1 MRHLSKGFTL
11 IEILISVVIMA
22 VGVLGAT
29 GLQLRGLDANRA
41 TYFRTEATHL
51 ANDIVNR
58 MQVNP
63 DADYATIAAA
73 STYVVG
79 TPPDE
84 PTNCTTTLCDPDQ
97 MAGFDLAQL
106 YCGIRSTDAAGAT
119 HATCTT
125 LGVTG
130 SLPAGTATISRDARA
145 YTIKISWSDNK
156 TGTSSLSLV
165 KGTL

>member
-1 MRHLSKGFTL
+1 MSHLSKGFTL

-58 MQVNP
+58 MQVNS
-63 DADYATIAAA
+63 ADYAIIGTP
-73 STYVVG
+73 STYVTG
-79 TPPDE
+79 TPPVA
-84 PTNCTTTLCDPDQ
+84 PTNCTTTPCDPDQ

-106 YCGIRSTDAAGAT
+106 YCGIRSTEAAGAT

-130 SLPAGTATISRDARA
+130 SLPAGTATITRDTNA
-145 YTIKISWSDNK
+145 YTITIGWSDNK

>member
-1 MRHLSKGFTL
+1 MRHSGKGFTL
-11 IEILISVVIMA
+11 IEILISVLIMA

-63 DADYATIAAA
+63 ADYATIATP
-73 STYVVG
+73 STYVTG
-79 TPPDE
+79 TPPVA
-84 PTNCTTTLCDPDQ
+84 PTNCTTTQCDPDQ

-106 YCGIRSTDAAGAT
+106 YCGIRSTDTAGAT

-130 SLPAGTATISRDARA
+130 SLPAGTAEISRDANA
-145 YTIKISWSDNK
+145 YTITIGWSVNK

>member
-1 MRHLSKGFTL
+1 
-11 IEILISVVIMA
+11 
-22 VGVLGAT
+22 
-29 GLQLRGLDANRA
+29 LQLRGLDANRA

-63 DADYATIAAA
+63 AADYATIAAA
-73 STYVVG
+73 STYVIG

-84 PTNCTTTLCDPDQ
+84 PTDCNTTLCDPDE
-97 MAGFDLAQL
+97 MVGFDLAQL

-119 HATCTT
+119 HATCST

-130 SLPAGTATISRDARA
+130 SLPAGTANISRNANA
-145 YTIKISWSDNK
+145 YNITISWSDNK

>member
-130 SLPAGTATISRDARA
+130 SLPAGTATISRDASA

>member
-63 DADYATIAAA
+63 ADYATIDTQ
-73 STYVVG
+73 STYATG
-79 TPPDE
+79 TPPVA
-84 PTNCTTTLCDPDQ
+84 PTNCTTTSCDPDQ

-106 YCGIRSTDAAGAT
+106 YCGIRSTDTAGAT

-130 SLPAGTATISRDARA
+130 SLPKGTATITRDANA
-145 YTIKISWSDNK
+145 YTVTIGWSDDE
-156 TGTSSLSLV
+156 TDTSSLSLV

>member
-1 MRHLSKGFTL
+1 MRHSSKGFTL

-63 DADYATIAAA
+63 DAAYATIAAA
-73 STYVVG
+73 STYVTG
-79 TPPDE
+79 TPPVA

-106 YCGIRSTDAAGAT
+106 YCGIRSTDSAGAT
-119 HATCTT
+119 HAACTT

-130 SLPAGTATISRDARA
+130 LLPSGTAEISRDANA
-145 YTIKISWSDNK
+145 YTITIGWSDSK